1 MTELDLDEVDES
13 VTPGRLGSSSPVSK
27 ISPFHAFSLL
37 VGVGTAF
44 LILYPFS
51 RVLIRLFWVD
61 GSFNIEPFRNVIE
74 LPNLGQ
80 LMFNTFALVI
90 AGGSLA
96 LVAGFVLA
104 WLNERTDARVGAL
117 TDILP
122 LLPFIM
128 PVIAAAAGWVII
140 GAPRAGYF
148 NYYIREVLQL
158 VGIHMKEGPFDI
170 FTWYG
175 LIFVYAL
182 YLIPYP

>member
-1 MTELDLDEVDES
+1 MTELDLDEVGES
-13 VTPGRLGSSSPVSK
+13 MAPGRLGSSSPVSK

-37 VGVGTAF
+37 VGVVTAF

-104 WLNERTDARVGAL
+104 WLN
-117 TDILP
+117 
-122 LLPFIM
+122 
-128 PVIAAAAGWVII
+128 
-140 GAPRAGYF
+140 
-148 NYYIREVLQL
+148 
-158 VGIHMKEGPFDI
+158 
-170 FTWYG
+170 
-175 LIFVYAL
+175 
-182 YLIPYP
+182 

>member
-1 MTELDLDEVDES
+1 M
-13 VTPGRLGSSSPVSK
+13 
-27 ISPFHAFSLL
+27 

-182 YLIPYP
+182 YLLSLIHISEPTRPY